1 MATGFY
7 GEPAPDPLKRSSKA
21 SGSTNTV
28 KNLKVALQNG
38 TDRLVYA
45 TWTWKKAHTD
55 HYHVVWRYYTSNGV
69 GFIGNESDEKWG
81 STSGSVRVTYTAPSN
96 AVRVMCTVTPVSTT
110 YTRKKNKKT
119 VTVKYWKATAKSASY
134 AFKNDVTPAVPSVP
148 SVSISAPNTIKAEMS
163 VTDANT
169 KQVEFEVVYDGV
181 KRYKIG
187 TAGVSKQY
195 VSHIWGIAT
204 GHTYRVR
211 ARGVFNSKVK
221 SAWSDYSSEVKTTPP
236 APKKIV
242 KHNITNAN
250 TIYLEWSGSIGA
262 TDYTVEYTTSRNFF
276 DRVSSISSVT
286 VPTNSA
292 FIQQLD
298 SGRTWYFRVKATNSQ
313 GSSGWSPIYAVVL
326 GFVPTAPTTW
336 SETATGV
343 VGDTVRFYWMHN
355 SEDGSSQTNAQVEIA
370 LGDGD
375 WTRVTPTYISKN
387 DGEASYLT
395 YQTFLT
401 TSENLVDALG
411 ANVLDSDGNVVST
424 SVYTSYAEGTVIRW
438 RVRTKGVVGSSTPED
453 DYGFSPWSTER
464 SLTLYGR
471 PSVSLIVTDDE
482 TSDAGVD
489 AFTSFPIFVKATANP
504 DVQNA
509 ISWNVSVVAND
520 SYTEYD
526 DTGMEVSVSAGNEIY
541 SEYIPGN
548 GENSI
553 VHIFD
558 ASNIDFEPNV
568 SYTITVRVAMS
579 SGMTAESSQQ
589 ILIDWTAAE
598 LWPNAEVTVDSE
610 LLCAYIR
617 PFCTDDDD
625 NYIENVTLSVYR
637 REYDGRFTR
646 LITDVPNTGETVFT
660 DPHPSLDFAR
670 YRIVAKSIDT
680 GQIGYYDLP
689 GEEVGETAIIIQW
702 DEAWSSFNVPSGD
715 GDGLADSA
723 WAGSVVRLPYNI
735 KVSESSSIDKNLV
748 EYIGRTAPVSYYGTQ
763 LGVSGSWSTEFPA
776 TDVDTRY
783 ALRRLQT
790 WAGDAYVREP
800 NGVGYWA
807 SVEVSFN
814 KDYDNLLIPV
824 TINVT
829 RVEGGI

>member
-7 GEPAPDPLKRSSKA
+7 GESYLASKTSGSKT

-45 TWTWKKAHTD
+45 TWTWPKKHTD
-55 HYHVVWRYYTSNGV
+55 HYRVVWRYYTGNNV
-69 GFIGNESDEKWG
+69 GFIGSESDEAG
-81 STSGSVRVTYTAPSN
+81 STSGSVRATYTAPSN
-96 AVRVMCTVTPVSTT
+96 AVRVMCTVTPVAKT
-110 YTRKKNKKT
+110 YTKKKNKKT
-119 VTVKYWKATAKSASY
+119 VTVSYWKATAKSATY
-134 AFKNDVTPAVPSVP
+134 GFKNDTTPAVPSVP
-148 SVSISAPNTIKAEMS
+148 SVSISAPNTIKAELS

-195 VSHIWGIAT
+195 TSHIWGIVT

-211 ARGVFNSKVK
+211 ARGVYNSKIK

-236 APKKIV
+236 APKKFIS
-242 KHNITNAN
+242 HNITNEN
-250 TIYLEWSGSIGA
+250 TIYLEWAASNGA
-262 TDYTVEYTTSRNFF
+262 TGYTVEYTTSKNFF
-276 DRVSSISSVT
+276 DRVSSISSVS
-286 VPTNSA
+286 VSINSA

-298 SGRTWYFRVKATNSQ
+298 TGTTWWFRVKATNDQ
-313 GSSGWSPIYAVVL
+313 GSSGWSPLYSVVL
-326 GFVPTAPTTW
+326 GVPPTAPTTW
-336 SETATGV
+336 TETATGV
-343 VGDTVRFYWMHN
+343 VGDTVHFYWMHN
-355 SEDGSSQTNAQVEIA
+355 AEDGSSQTNAQVEIA
-370 LGDGD
+370 VGDGA
-375 WTRVTPTYISKN
+375 WERVTPTYISTN
-387 DGEASYLT
+387 EGEASYLT

-401 TSENLVDALG
+401 TSENLIDSLG
-411 ANVLDSDGNVVST
+411 ANVLDSDGNIVST
-424 SVYTSYAEGTVIRW
+424 EVYTSYAEGTVIRW
-438 RVRTKGVVGSSTPED
+438 RVRTKGVVGSSEPEA

-471 PSVSLIVTDDE
+471 PSVGLVVTDDE
-482 TSDAGVD
+482 TSDTGVD
-489 AFTSFPIFVKATANP
+489 SFSSFPIYVKATANP
-504 DVQNA
+504 AVQNA
-509 ISWNVSVVAND
+509 ISWNISVVANE
-520 SYTEYD
+520 SYTAYD
-526 DTGMEVSVSAGNEIY
+526 ETGIEVAVSAGNEIY
-541 SEYIPGN
+541 SEHISGN
-548 GENSI
+548 GENTL
-553 VHIFD
+553 VYIFD
-558 ASNIDFEPNV
+558 ASNIDFETNI

-579 SGMTAESSQQ
+579 SGMTAESSQD
-589 ILIDWTAAE
+589 ILIDWTASE
-598 LWPNAEVTVDSE
+598 LWPNAEVSVDSE

-617 PFCTDDDD
+617 PFCTDDED

-637 REYDGRFTR
+637 RDYDGRFTK

-670 YRIVAKSIDT
+670 YRVVAKSTAT

-723 WAGSVVRLPYNI
+723 WAGSVVKLPFNI
-735 KVSESSSIDKNLV
+735 KVSETTAIDKNLV
-748 EYIGRTAPVSYYGTQ
+748 EYIGRSAPVSYYGTQ
-763 LGVSGSWSTEFPA
+763 LGVSGSWSSEFPA
-776 TDVDTRY
+776 TDIDTRY
-783 ALRRLQT
+783 ALRRLQA
-790 WAGDAYVREP
+790 WPGDAYVREP

-814 KDYDNLLIPV
+814 KDYNNLLIPV